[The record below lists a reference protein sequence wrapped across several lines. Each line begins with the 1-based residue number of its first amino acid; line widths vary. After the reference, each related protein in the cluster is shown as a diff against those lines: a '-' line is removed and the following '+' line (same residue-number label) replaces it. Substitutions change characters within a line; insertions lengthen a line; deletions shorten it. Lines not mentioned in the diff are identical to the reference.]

1 MSVLADNFDQLNVWR
16 SKPINLYSFYSR
28 AECKEKGVTG
38 VFSALDGVISAGLAT
53 ASVKSDQNITIITI
67 NDDLW
72 KQHIPYGMKKTFFR
86 IIEKMCHFIFSAE
99 DPISK
104 EPVFQ
109 RQVVGTQIVEGV
121 EDIMIFSTHK
131 NASWLVEN

>member
-16 SKPINLYSFYSR
+16 PKPINLYFFYSR

-86 IIEKMCHFIFSAE
+86 IIEKMCHFIFFSGGSYFKRTCFPE
-99 DPISK
+99 TSCRDPNS
-104 EPVFQ
+104 
-109 RQVVGTQIVEGV
+109 
-121 EDIMIFSTHK
+121 
-131 NASWLVEN
+131 

>member
-1 MSVLADNFDQLNVWR
+1 MR
-16 SKPINLYSFYSR
+16 PKPINLYSFYSR

-72 KQHIPYGMKKTFFR
+72 KQHIPYGMKKTFLR

-109 RQVVGTQIVEGV
+109 RQVVGTQIFEGRRHH
-121 EDIMIFSTHK
+121 DILNPYK
-131 NASWLVEN
+131 CKLAGLVTLRLMPGAFYNS